1 MPEPVE
7 DAFIDEADKKYYEVA
22 RQCGA
27 VLVTGNL
34 MHFPSDP
41 QIVNAATFLEMV
53 QK

>member
-1 MPEPVE
+1 MPETLE
-7 DAFIDEADKKYYEVA
+7 DAFIDEADKKFYEVA
-22 RQCGA
+22 KHCGT

-34 MHFPSDP
+34 KHFPSDP